1 MVYEIKT
8 LHFCVGLIESFS
20 GGGDVHILHGN
31 DFNSFLTFESCFS
44 EDFFSPKSKS
54 CRFNQK
60 MHTTF
65 PILGSECFK
74 YKITISV

>member
-44 EDFFSPKSKS
+44 EDFFFS
-54 CRFNQK
+54 
-60 MHTTF
+60 
-65 PILGSECFK
+65 
-74 YKITISV
+74 

>member
-8 LHFCVGLIESFS
+8 LHFYVGLIESFS

-44 EDFFSPKSKS
+44 EDCFFLL
-54 CRFNQK
+54 NQNVADLTK
-60 MHTTF
+60 KCTQLF
-65 PILGSECFK
+65 LFLVV
-74 YKITISV
+74 SVLNIK